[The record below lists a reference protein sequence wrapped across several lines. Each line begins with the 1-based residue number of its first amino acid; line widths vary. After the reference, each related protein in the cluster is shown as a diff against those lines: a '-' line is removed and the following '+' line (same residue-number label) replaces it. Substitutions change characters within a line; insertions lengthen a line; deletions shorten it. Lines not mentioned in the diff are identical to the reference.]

1 MSGPIGKSIAKA
13 FGMDAQITA
22 NQPVADFI
30 SRGNTITPFRKDDI
44 VIGGTNLMG
53 DNKRTRMEELLE
65 ELIGV
70 VREGATVNFDS
81 RAVGEALVLGAT
93 KY

>member
-1 MSGPIGKSIAKA
+1 
-13 FGMDAQITA
+13 
-22 NQPVADFI
+22 
-30 SRGNTITPFRKDDI
+30 
-44 VIGGTNLMG
+44 
-53 DNKRTRMEELLE
+53 MEELLE